1 MFYSTYC
8 NAFYECKDLKNLY
21 ESLIIL
27 LQKSDIDKSG
37 IEYIKSKLNIS
48 NGNDKDT
55 IIHEIKNIK
64 NNITSGKVYSGFKID
79 LIFRTLEITLRDYN
93 IYLLESEINSIRI
106 LLAFFIETKQ
116 KEEVRRK
123 F

>member
-1 MFYSTYC
+1 M
-8 NAFYECKDLKNLY
+8 KNLY
-21 ESLIIL
+21 ESLIVL
-27 LQKSDIDKSG
+27 LQKSNIDKSG

-48 NGNDKDT
+48 SGNDKDT

-116 KEEVRRK
+116 KEEVRRN